1 MIDRDTLYLR
11 FIDSNKI
18 EKYLDNFMKKYF
30 NIESVFET
38 RYIYCVRNEE
48 RLNSRRREAGNGESE
63 EWI

>member
-11 FIDSNKI
+11 FIDYNKI

-48 RLNSRRREAGNGESE
+48 RLDSRLREAGNGESE

>member
-48 RLNSRRREAGNGESE
+48 RLDSRRREAGNGESE

>member
-30 NIESVFET
+30 NIESVIET

-48 RLNSRRREAGNGESE
+48 RLDSRRREAGNGESE

>member
-48 RLNSRRREAGNGESE
+48 RLDSRLREAGNGESE